1 MLRVAPAYRLPF
13 ISQYITQSSPL
24 QVFLIFFEFSEQL
37 YKVAFLS
44 FFTKELQASLL
55 LQTVKNLPARQ
66 EPWVWSLSW
75 ENPLEKGMAIVVVQS
90 PSRVWLSVT
99 PWTAAPQASLTLT
112 ISQSWPK
119 FMPFASVMPSSHPI
133 LWHPLLL
140 LPSFP
145 ASGSFPASQLFTSGG
160 QILELQ
166 LQNGYPLQYS
176 YLENPMN
183 RGAWW
188 TIIHGV
194 TKNQTRLR
202 D

>member
-75 ENPLEKGMAIVVVQS
+75 ENPLEKGMAIVAVQS

-112 ISQSWPK
+112 K
-119 FMPFASVMPSSHPI
+119 FMPIASVMPSSHPI

-140 LPSFP
+140 LPSLL
-145 ASGSFPASQLFTSGG
+145 ASGSFPMSQLCTSGG

-188 TIIHGV
+188 AIVHGV
-194 TKNQTRLR
+194 TKSWTWLS